1 MSIFSI
7 VSRFQPDSGSVSSEK
22 RAKPPCRQPQRQLPG
37 WVRQSPEAMRCHNL
51 LSPIAWERFPERNLR
66 RNWGQETVPYASF
79 AAACLLK
86 LDYGFTCMTQLHRF
100 LARHPEVV
108 WLLGFPR
115 RGASHNPRRCDA
127 ASSLP
132 TARHFTRLLRT
143 IPNAKLQ
150 FLLDDTVQTL
160 RRELAP
166 VSDDFGQ
173 TISLDT
179 KHILAWVKE
188 NNPKAYCREGRFD
201 KHNLPKGDPDCRLG
215 CKRRHNQRSSAQE
228 ATPTRYPS
236 PAGSRTIGEFYWGY
250 ASGVV
255 AAKVAGWGEFV
266 LAEYT
271 QPFDR
276 PDVSYFFPLM
286 ADVER
291 RLGFRPRFGALD
303 AAFDAFYVYEYFHQ
317 AGGFA
322 AVPFSKRGGHLKT
335 FDENGL
341 PHCAAGLPMPL
352 KYTFICRTGLFEHE
366 RGRYHCPL
374 LYPQSTGQP
383 CPIKHKRWE
392 KGGCTTTLA
401 TSIGARIR
409 YQLNRQSEEYRRV
422 YKQRTATE
430 RINAQAKAIGIERPR
445 LRNAQG
451 IANQNT
457 LIYALINLRAIH
469 RIRQRRADQ

>member
-1 MSIFSI
+1 LFERGEIRD
-7 VSRFQPDSGSVSSEK
+7 VKLRFISQDRKVIPVELRATRVNDRVGVMHASDLRRQVELERQLMETEARYRYLIEEAVDTLDSGIIISDK
-22 RAKPPCRQPQRQLPG
+22 RQQ
-37 WVRQSPEAMRCHNL
+37 
-51 LSPIAWERFPERNLR
+51 
-66 RNWGQETVPYASF
+66 
-79 AAACLLK
+79 
-86 LDYGFTCMTQLHRF
+86 
-100 LARHPEVV
+100 VV
-108 WLLGFPR
+108 W
-115 RGASHNPRRCDA
+115 AN
-127 ASSLP
+127 
-132 TARHFTRLLRT
+132 
-143 IPNAKLQ
+143 K
-150 FLLDDTVQTL
+150 
-160 RRELAP
+160 
-166 VSDDFGQ
+166 
-173 TISLDT
+173 
-179 KHILAWVKE
+179 
-188 NNPKAYCREGRFD
+188 
-201 KHNLPKGDPDCRLG
+201 
-215 CKRRHNQRSSAQE
+215 
-228 ATPTRYPS
+228 
-236 PAGSRTIGEFYWGY
+236 TIGEFYWGY

-255 AAKVAGWGEFV
+255 AVKVAGWGEFV

-409 YQLNRQSEEYRRV
+409 YQLNRQSEEYQRV

-457 LIYALINLRAIH
+457 LIYALINLRAIR

>member
-1 MSIFSI
+1 
-7 VSRFQPDSGSVSSEK
+7 
-22 RAKPPCRQPQRQLPG
+22 
-37 WVRQSPEAMRCHNL
+37 MRCHNL

-66 RNWGQETVPYASF
+66 RNWGQEAVPYASF

-100 LARHPEVV
+100 LARHPEMV

-115 RGASHNPRRCDA
+115 RRMSHNPRRCDA

-150 FLLDDTVQTL
+150 FLLDDTVRTL

-188 NNPKAYCREGRFD
+188 NNPKTYCREGRFD

-228 ATPTRYPS
+228 ATPTHYPS

-255 AAKVAGWGEFV
+255 AVKVAGWGEFV

-335 FDENGL
+335 FDDNGL

-352 KYTFICRTGLFEHE
+352 KYTFICRTGCLNMNADATIVLCCIHSPPVNLA
-366 RGRYHCPL
+366 RSSTSDGRKAAAPPHWQPAL
-374 LYPQSTGQP
+374 GHVSAINWTVKVKSTG
-383 CPIKHKRWE
+383 
-392 KGGCTTTLA
+392 GSTNSA
-401 TSIGARIR
+401 
-409 YQLNRQSEEYRRV
+409 
-422 YKQRTATE
+422 
-430 RINAQAKAIGIERPR
+430 RPR
-445 LRNAQG
+445 NASTPRPKQS
-451 IANQNT
+451 
-457 LIYALINLRAIH
+457 ALNAPGFVTH
-469 RIRQRRADQ
+469 RELPIRTR